1 MNIKI
6 HEINEQQI
14 AEIEAE
20 GVIITSGQDA
30 LDIMANLSSQ
40 EAKGIIIH
48 EYNLPQ
54 DFFVLYTGLAGEILQ
69 KFSQYLKKSAIVGD
83 FEKYESKSLQAFIG
97 ESNRG
102 NQVFFGKSLEVAL
115 SRLSAAPDFRNQ
127 FERRKNHD
135 KATCSCTRSRNS
147 SSLSSV

>member
-54 DFFVLYTGLAGEILQ
+54 DFFALNTGVAGEILQ
-69 KFSQYLKKSAIVGD
+69 KFSQYLKKSPSSEIL
-83 FEKYESKSLQAFIG
+83 KNKS
-97 ESNRG
+97 
-102 NQVFFGKSLEVAL
+102 VKVC
-115 SRLSAAPDFRNQ
+115 
-127 FERRKNHD
+127 KH
-135 KATCSCTRSRNS
+135 
-147 SSLSSV
+147 SSVKLTGAIKYSS